1 MSPHVERF
9 APSPNGHLHLGHAF
23 SALLA
28 HDAARA
34 AGGRFLLR
42 IEDIDRTRARPE
54 YEAAIL
60 EDLAWLGLTWERP
73 VLRQSERGAAYAAAL
88 ATLDAR
94 GLLYPCAC
102 TRKDI
107 AAALDAPQETAP
119 GLAPGPEGP
128 DGTPYPGTCRLT
140 PPGPDTPHAL
150 RLDMAAAIETLGG
163 AEAVRALTV
172 TEQGKGPGG
181 ETGALALDPDW
192 LTTRCGD
199 VVLARKDI
207 GTSYH
212 LSVVVDD
219 AAQGVTHVT
228 RGQDLF
234 AAAPLQRL
242 IQALLG
248 LPAPVY
254 RHHRLIRDASGR
266 RLAKRDRD
274 AGLREL
280 RAAGV
285 APAEIRARLGLP
297 PAAAG

>member
-1 MSPHVERF
+1 
-9 APSPNGHLHLGHAF
+9 
-23 SALLA
+23 
-28 HDAARA
+28 
-34 AGGRFLLR
+34 
-42 IEDIDRTRARPE
+42 
-54 YEAAIL
+54 
-60 EDLAWLGLTWERP
+60 
-73 VLRQSERGAAYAAAL
+73 
-88 ATLDAR
+88 
-94 GLLYPCAC
+94 
-102 TRKDI
+102 
-107 AAALDAPQETAP
+107 
-119 GLAPGPEGP
+119 
-128 DGTPYPGTCRLT
+128 
-140 PPGPDTPHAL
+140 
-150 RLDMAAAIETLGG
+150 MAAAIGSLGG
-163 AEAVRALTV
+163 AEALRALTV
-172 TEQGKGPGG
+172 TECGEGPGG
-181 ETGALALDPDW
+181 ETGSLALDSDW

-285 APAEIRARLGLP
+285 APAEIRARLALP

>member
-1 MSPHVERF
+1 MVCDPVVWD
-9 APSPNGHLHLGHAF
+9 PMVWDPMDLGHYG
-23 SALLA
+23 LGPTY
-28 HDAARA
+28 HW
-34 AGGRFLLR
+34 GGH
-42 IEDIDRTRARPE
+42 
-54 YEAAIL
+54 
-60 EDLAWLGLTWERP
+60 
-73 VLRQSERGAAYAAAL
+73 RGA
-88 ATLDAR
+88 
-94 GLLYPCAC
+94 
-102 TRKDI
+102 KS
-107 AAALDAPQETAP
+107 
-119 GLAPGPEGP
+119 
-128 DGTPYPGTCRLT
+128 
-140 PPGPDTPHAL
+140 
-150 RLDMAAAIETLGG
+150 
-163 AEAVRALTV
+163 
-172 TEQGKGPGG
+172 GPGG
-181 ETGALALDPDW
+181 ETGSLALDSDW

-207 GTSYH
+207 GTSYP

-285 APAEIRARLGLP
+285 APAEIRARLALP